1 LRAPKVAYPAQTAYH
16 LYNREGRARHDKIE
30 EFARCDQEALGSSVE
45 RSLGLIA
52 GAGTLPGRAAA
63 EAKRRGWRV
72 AAFAFEDAPGL
83 AEAADEVVP
92 STITDIQATLAGLA
106 ARRVEAAIFVGKFW
120 KSRAFS
126 HYDQADDA
134 GRGLARAGLSD
145 EALTQMIVATLAG
158 MGIEVLDQ
166 RDFLGPWLLPAG
178 TLTARAPS
186 DAEWEEIRE
195 GFRLAGRLA
204 GDGIGQTVVRARGV
218 TMAVEAAEGTDET
231 IRRGTQLAGPG
242 AVVIKTVGAGH
253 DYRFD
258 IPTVGPATLEAM
270 RAGGAT
276 ALAVPAGRVLL
287 IDREQVARIAEA
299 GDIAVVSHDG
309 GA

>member
-1 LRAPKVAYPAQTAYH
+1 LRAVKLAPPPQTAYH
-16 LYNREGRARHDKIE
+16 LYVCAESRTGIE
-30 EFARCDQEALGSSVE
+30 RFGESTSYGSEALGSSVE

-106 ARRVEAAIFVGKFW
+106 ARRVEATVFVGKFW

-126 HYDQADDA
+126 HYDRADDV
-134 GRGLARAGLSD
+134 GRGLASGGLSD
-145 EALTQMIVATLAG
+145 EALAGMVVATLGG

-166 RDFLGPWLLPAG
+166 RDFLGPWLMAAG
-178 TLTARAPS
+178 TLTQRGPS
-186 DAEWEEIRE
+186 ATEWEEIRE
-195 GFRLAGRLA
+195 GFRLAARLA

-218 TMAVEAAEGTDET
+218 TVAVEAAEGTDET

-242 AVVIKTVGAGH
+242 AVVVKAVAAGH

-276 ALAVPAGRVLL
+276 ALAVPAGCVLL
-287 IDREQVARIAEA
+287 IDREQVIRVAEDA
-299 GDIAVVSHDG
+299 DIALVSHDG
-309 GA
+309 G